1 MKLEITAT
9 SKEIA
14 DLVVALQDRQSVESH
29 FINENKIS
37 STALYQAVQK
47 ANCDKDEVNHKKKP

>member
-14 DLVVALQDRQSVESH
+14 DLVVTLQDRHELEPVHDSTEFVTETAEGVRTKCGPSVSR
-29 FINENKIS
+29 
-37 STALYQAVQK
+37 TCY
-47 ANCDKDEVNHKKKP
+47 